1 MIMEKLA
8 ETSLLKRI
16 FEESVVAAAAVFLAP
31 DESSAVTGQTIS
43 VSCGQHITL

>member
-1 MIMEKLA
+1 MA
-8 ETSLLKRI
+8 
-16 FEESVVAAAAVFLAP
+16 EESEVAAVSVFLAS